1 MTSLPRL
8 PLSSSPCLRAWASL
22 AWALSWT
29 ACAAG
34 GGQGS
39 ETSVTQ
45 SAQGGAGKPSTP
57 STPVNGAAPSAP
69 DGPMFAAEDLVPT
82 DECDGKLPVVYRDFS
97 QAHPDFEMAFR
108 GDVVRRQLIEP
119 TLGAD
124 GKPVFKSSVGCPA
137 KKDTPTS
144 CENWSVQQPVI
155 TSADSFKQWYRDTP
169 GVNVAFEKELELID
183 SGGGLYKF
191 NSTEFFPLTN
201 EQGFGITPAGAG
213 HNFLFTT
220 EVHVTFEYVKG
231 HTFTFQGDDDMWIFV
246 NGKLALDLGSMHSS
260 ERGVIDFDA
269 QAADLGILP
278 GRAYPM
284 DIFHA
289 ERHTSA
295 SNFGVETNIA
305 CFSPAIVR

>member
-1 MTSLPRL
+1 MISLPRL
-8 PLSSSPCLRAWASL
+8 SLSSERRLWASL
-22 AWALSWT
+22 ATALSCS

-45 SAQGGAGKPSTP
+45 SAQAGSGKPSTP

-69 DGPMFAAEDLVPT
+69 DGPMFNADDLVPT
-82 DECDGKLPVVYRDFS
+82 DECDGNLPVIYRDFS
-97 QAHPDFEMAFR
+97 QTHPDFEMEFS

-124 GKPVFKSSVGCPA
+124 GKPVFKSNVGCPA

-144 CENWSVQQPVI
+144 CDNWSVTKPVI
-155 TSADSFKQWYRDTP
+155 TSADSFNQWYRDTP
-169 GVNVAFEKELELID
+169 NVNIAFEKTLELVD

-191 NSTEFFPLTN
+191 NSTQFFPLDN
-201 EQGFGITPAGAG
+201 QQGSFGITPPNSG

-231 HTFTFQGDDDMWIFV
+231 QTFTFQGDDDMWIFV
-246 NGKLALDLGSMHSS
+246 NRKLALDLGSMHSS

-269 QAADLGILP
+269 QAADLGIAV
-278 GRAYPM
+278 GHAYPM

-305 CFSPAIVR
+305 CFSPPIVR